1 MKYIKKYAGATV
13 KILQQDGLIRGDKEI
28 SCLMCGEPT
37 QFVDICSEGRFC
49 GDACRDRFY
58 EMKRKLRKE
67 VPPVWEG
74 LLLPGGRVGP
84 QIGQSKTNDLSFC
97 QIKPMSH

>member
-1 MKYIKKYAGATV
+1 MKYIKKYAGSTV

-58 EMKRKLRKE
+58 EMISEDAQKE
-67 VPPVWEG
+67 
-74 LLLPGGRVGP
+74 
-84 QIGQSKTNDLSFC
+84 TA
-97 QIKPMSH
+97 